1 MYVVKSA
8 RPVKC
13 LKKYKKG
20 EDDSD
25 LIFYLYSSKVY
36 VSEKYDVKYLLTLH
50 MVKEST
56 NQVQYSL
63 ETLYNEMNE
72 HIVSVFLNPI
82 MGAFEKDFPKQIL
95 KFSGEE
101 MTVDEYK
108 KIFREWKKSLLV
120 KNSD

>member
-13 LKKYKKG
+13 LKKYQTG
-20 EDDSD
+20 DGSD
-25 LIFYLYSSKVY
+25 LIFYLYASKVY
-36 VSEKYDVKYLLTLH
+36 TSKNYDVKYLLTLH
-50 MVKEST
+50 MVKETT

-82 MGAFEKDFPKQIL
+82 MGAFENDFPKQIL